1 MKYLQGVLIVCVVTA
16 VLPLMWGC
24 APLGQ
29 DEVELPMDGE
39 PRDYPEVPDDYP
51 YPVSWLLPEE
61 RKLQIPS
68 LIFENMVLLD
78 RAQIKLWKSGDH
90 SFSGASLTNEI
101 FFPKYPGVVYV
112 YWEEHEK
119 PDGTIYR
126 VVHKIV
132 TSGRNDDDTI
142 IDQLNNGEIPEG
154 IKIVDAKEVGIDI
167 NEFLS
172 NSYQGLEFHNHI
184 LKNGQNY
191 DIENMKT
198 P

>member
-1 MKYLQGVLIVCVVTA
+1 MKRLQIFLIVSMA
-16 VLPLMWGC
+16 PIVLLIICGC

-29 DEVELPMDGE
+29 DEIELRMNGE

-68 LIFENMVLLD
+68 VIFENMVLMD

-90 SFSGASLTNEI
+90 DFVGASLTNEI

-126 VVHKIV
+126 VVHDIV

-172 NSYQGLEFHNHI
+172 
-184 LKNGQNY
+184 K
-191 DIENMKT
+191 
-198 P
+198 

>member
-1 MKYLQGVLIVCVVTA
+1 MKYLQGVFIICMVTT
-16 VLPLMWGC
+16 VLPLIWGC
-24 APLGQ
+24 AILGQ
-29 DEVELPMDGE
+29 DEVGLPMESE
-39 PRDYPEVPDDYP
+39 PHDYPEVPNDYP

-68 LIFENMVLLD
+68 VIFENMVLLD

-90 SFSGASLTNEI
+90 GFSGASLTNGI

-126 VVHKIV
+126 VVHDIV

-172 NSYQGLEFHNHI
+172 
-184 LKNGQNY
+184 K
-191 DIENMKT
+191 
-198 P
+198 